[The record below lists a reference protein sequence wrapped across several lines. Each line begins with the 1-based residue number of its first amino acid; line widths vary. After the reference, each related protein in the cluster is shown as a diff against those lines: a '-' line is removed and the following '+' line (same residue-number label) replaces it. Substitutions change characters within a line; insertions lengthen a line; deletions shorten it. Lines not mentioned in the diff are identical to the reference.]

1 MRHRLFIL
9 TLLLTLLF
17 GVEAEGK
24 IRCTP
29 IYIFGTAASF
39 NDSIV
44 YFTDIQILDSAWID
58 EKNDFLL
65 NRGEYS
71 TQLREHF
78 NNTGQSGRTCI
89 VSFALTEKDILK
101 KYEKM
106 RSMYTGT
113 KKRPKRLDIRQL
125 DDEEFK
131 FSPVAPTGYE
141 DKEIAQGKKS
151 RKHVEKSKKKKD
163 EGKLHESMRPA
174 NGTGD
179 DTPPP
184 MPPRH

>member
-1 MRHRLFIL
+1 ML
-9 TLLLTLLF
+9 TLLY

-29 IYIFGTAASF
+29 IYIFGTSASF
-39 NDSIV
+39 NDSVV

-65 NRGEYS
+65 NRSLYS
-71 TQLREHF
+71 SQLREHF
-78 NNTGQSGRTCI
+78 NHMGQPSRTCI
-89 VSFALTEKDILK
+89 VTFALKEKDILK
-101 KYEKM
+101 KYDKM
-106 RSMYTGT
+106 RSKFTGT
-113 KKRPKRLDIRQL
+113 KKRPRHLDIRQL
-125 DDEEFK
+125 DDDEFK
-131 FSPVAPTGYE
+131 FESIPPTGY
-141 DKEIAQGKKS
+141 DDTEIAKGKKS
-151 RKHVEKSKKKKD
+151 SKHVEKSKKKKD

-174 NGTGD
+174 IGTGD